1 MSELFGIKTEA
12 TIQKHVCKLMDYDW
26 LGYNEKTQLYF
37 IRGFKRIAI
46 IENHATQKSAVF
58 NEAYFANFR
67 AWCGAVMY
75 ANLYRKE
82 KWRRKKEVASNMVEA
97 SQPSKNAPLFLPCS
111 TLGFAKYYG
120 LSLSKSSELKKLAF
134 NAGFI
139 DVNKNYSPVA
149 IPAQEK
155 KLYQKH
161 GDPKIANRLRIRKG
175 EVFLQQIDTILPHIA
190 LSKRKK

>member
-1 MSELFGIKTEA
+1 MSELFGIKTET
-12 TIQKHVCKLMDYDW
+12 TIQKHISKLIAFDW
-26 LGYNEKTQLYF
+26 LGYNEETQLF
-37 IRGFKRIAI
+37 FVRGFKRISI
-46 IENHATQKSAVF
+46 IENHETQKSAVF
-58 NEAYFANFR
+58 TGAYFTNFK

-82 KWRRKKEVASNMVEA
+82 KWRRKKEAASKLVEA

-120 LSLSKSSELKKLAF
+120 ISLSKSSELKKIAF

-139 DVNKNYSPVA
+139 DVNKNY
-149 IPAQEK
+149 IPAGIPTHEK
-155 KLYQKH
+155 LLYQKH
-161 GDPKIANRLRIRKG
+161 GDPKIANRLRITKG
-175 EVFLQQIDTILPHIA
+175 EVYLQQIDTILPHIA